1 MVHFSQYG
9 FHCCVKNGEKGEKK
23 PSRPKEV
30 TAGFRSMNG
39 WSVELVDD
47 VLNLLEVFIKLLL
60 CLGLCYDTE
69 VRFCV

>member
-1 MVHFSQYG
+1 MVFIVASKTAKK
-9 FHCCVKNGEKGEKK
+9 VKKK

-39 WSVELVDD
+39 WSVELMDD